1 MNFQQSKPKRVK
13 PIQSLWQIITAL
25 VYQDIKTSSGN
36 FTGSLLYKFIRPII
50 FTLLIAFI
58 LRAFRGGY
66 TIEESIRFLFINF
79 LIFFFLLEQISRSTT
94 LTSKIDL
101 LNLPKVS
108 FLSILL
114 SQSIGSIAIFFPQF
128 CFGVFLYFVF
138 MDEVQIFNYIQL
150 FFFSWA
156 VGVVYYVNMSLILF
170 NNNGLIQLH
179 DFLQRSLVFL
189 SAIFYSIE
197 IIPEAY
203 RSFFLLNP
211 IAHLMEYI
219 RHINGWPSQSFFSLE
234 YIIGFI
240 VVGIVIFPIFYF
252 FRIHLIFYGKLK

>member
-1 MNFQQSKPKRVK
+1 MK
-13 PIQSLWQIITAL
+13 
-25 VYQDIKTSSGN
+25 
-36 FTGSLLYKFIRPII
+36 YKFS
-50 FTLLIAFI
+50 
-58 LRAFRGGY
+58 
-66 TIEESIRFLFINF
+66 TI
-79 LIFFFLLEQISRSTT
+79 
-94 LTSKIDL
+94 
-101 LNLPKVS
+101 
-108 FLSILL
+108 
-114 SQSIGSIAIFFPQF
+114 
-128 CFGVFLYFVF
+128 Y
-138 MDEVQIFNYIQL
+138 NY
-150 FFFSWA
+150 FFSWA
-156 VGVVYYVNMSLILF
+156 VGVVYYVSMSLILF